1 MKLYTAIEIDY
12 NQFKILEV
20 YKKRNG
26 YFLNNFINT
35 TISEM
40 DYRNAGSVSVNLK
53 KIISENGIS
62 KKSVLTSI
70 DGNMVHSFNFIL
82 PDMPLSDLKI
92 AIEYELKKLLP
103 FPLSQGIFDYVYSG
117 KTDKTGNT
125 VLNITVFAVREED
138 INNFTKIFTD
148 ADIKIR
154 SIECKT
160 VSIYNGI
167 KYLSNNNITHL
178 LFCDVGYKAVKIV
191 IFLNDTIN
199 LERTI
204 DGMDFRNMS
213 YGDSLNL
220 LSEELKRTV
229 DFYFA
234 GKSLPQI
241 EETILTGIFFGK
253 KDFDAKISKAVNLK
267 TGSIS
272 LINLLKS
279 RKYPFY
285 LSKKLIKRHDIEND
299 YDFFKPLG
307 EMWTTFGIT
316 INR

>member
-148 ADIKIR
+148 AGIKIR

>member
-40 DYRNAGSVSVNLK
+40 DHRDAGSVSANLK
-53 KIISENGIS
+53 KIIGENGVS
-62 KKSVLTSI
+62 KKNVLTSI
-70 DGNMVHSFNFIL
+70 DGNMVHSFNFTL
-82 PDMPLSDLKI
+82 PDMPPSDLKI

-103 FPLSQGIFDYVYSG
+103 FPLSRSIFDYIYSG
-117 KTDKTGNT
+117 KTDKTGNA

-138 INNFTKIFTD
+138 INNFTKIFTE
-148 ADIKIR
+148 AGIKIR
-154 SIECKT
+154 SIECKA

-167 KYLSNNNITHL
+167 RYLSNNNITHL
-178 LFCDVGYKAVKIV
+178 LLCDIGYKAVKIV
-191 IFLNDTIN
+191 IFFNDTIN

-204 DGMDFRNMS
+204 DGVDFRNMS
-213 YGDSLNL
+213 YEDSLNFIA
-220 LSEELKRTV
+220 EELKRTV

-241 EETILTGIFFGK
+241 EGAILTGIFFGK
-253 KDFDAKISKAVNLK
+253 KDFDAEISKAVNIK
-267 TGSIS
+267 TDSIS

-285 LSKKLIKRHDIEND
+285 LSKKLTKKHNIESD
-299 YDFFKPLG
+299 YEFFKPLG
-307 EMWTTFGIT
+307 EMWTTFGIM

>member
-1 MKLYTAIEIDY
+1 MKIYTAIEIDY

-35 TISEM
+35 TISEI
-40 DYRNAGSVSVNLK
+40 DYRDADSVSVNLK
-53 KIISENGIS
+53 KIINENGIS
-62 KKSVLTSI
+62 KKNVLTSI
-70 DGNMVHSFNFIL
+70 DGNMIRSFNFTL
-82 PDMPLSDLKI
+82 PDMPPSDLKI
-92 AIEYELKKLLP
+92 AIKYELKKLLP
-103 FPLSQGIFDYVYSG
+103 FPLSQSIFDYIYSG
-117 KTDKTGNT
+117 KTDETGNS
-125 VLNITVFAVREED
+125 VLNITAFAVNEED
-138 INNFTKIFTD
+138 INNFTKIFT
-148 ADIKIR
+148 AAGIRIR

-167 KYLSNNNITHL
+167 RYLSNNNITHL
-178 LFCDVGYKAVKIV
+178 LFCDIGYKTVKIV
-191 IFLNDTIN
+191 IFFNDTIN

-213 YGDSLNL
+213 YGDSLNFIA
-220 LSEELKRTV
+220 EELKRTA

-241 EETILTGIFFGK
+241 EEIILTGIFFGK
-253 KDFDAKISKAVNLK
+253 KDLGAKISEAVNLK
-267 TGSIS
+267 TDSIS

-279 RKYPFY
+279 QKYPFY
-285 LSKKLIKRHDIEND
+285 LSKKLTKRHDIESD
-299 YDFFKPLG
+299 YEFFKPLG
-307 EMWTTFGIT
+307 EMWTTFGII